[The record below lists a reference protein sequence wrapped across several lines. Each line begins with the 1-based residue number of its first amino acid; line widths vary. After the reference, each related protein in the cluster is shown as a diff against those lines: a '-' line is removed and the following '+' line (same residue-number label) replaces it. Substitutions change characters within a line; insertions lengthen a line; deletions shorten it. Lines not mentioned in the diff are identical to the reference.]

1 MRESVA
7 KLCWRIVECGWGSVA
22 LLCYVWAVR
31 RFRIRLVICSTV
43 DGTKQRSLTIAVAVD
58 QVRLIRCETGMGLID
73 CVYSMEVVGRIV
85 DVDGDTR
92 KLRKPLF
99 IGIRQSKKRRGCE
112 R

>member
-1 MRESVA
+1 M
-7 KLCWRIVECGWGSVA
+7 CGRGSMA

-31 RFRIRLVICSTV
+31 RLRIRLVTCSTA

-58 QVRLIRCETGMGLID
+58 QVRLIRRETRMGLID
-73 CVYSMEVVGRIV
+73 CVCSMEAVNRIV

-99 IGIRQSKKRRGCE
+99 IGIGQS
-112 R
+112 